1 MSKTLQTIF
10 EISVLSLIM
19 PQKFQIFR
27 FTNLN
32 RWVTSLFYLPLVL
45 LITSVTW
52 DWSSVTSSDGDIPY
66 NQEFTNFSTPQN
78 MLCPRD
84 LILEHEKT
92 MFNMIINIPKLIEK
106 KNKFK
111 KDSKYF
117 DTQICIKFNW
127 YLFLHVYVKKTV
139 HTHWLQEHLTLQGL
153 RYSRSDPAMEC
164 FIGI

>member
-1 MSKTLQTIF
+1 M
-10 EISVLSLIM
+10 
-19 PQKFQIFR
+19 
-27 FTNLN
+27 
-32 RWVTSLFYLPLVL
+32 
-45 LITSVTW
+45 
-52 DWSSVTSSDGDIPY
+52 TSSDGDIPY

-92 MFNMIINIPKLIEK
+92 MFNMIVNIPKLIKK

-117 DTQICIKFNW
+117 DTQICIKNLIDTCF
-127 YLFLHVYVKKTV
+127 YMYVKKTV
-139 HTHWLQEHLTLQGL
+139 HTHWLQEHLTLQAP

-164 FIGI
+164 YYLNSILLPYMYIYLLIC